1 MRTNR
6 LKTMNTVGLLK
17 ISKASAALLFAVA
30 LMPGITGCSDDNDFA
45 GDNSAEKEQSQR
57 VEITSFD
64 DLAGVR

>member
-6 LKTMNTVGLLK
+6 LKTMNTVGLHK
-17 ISKASAALLFAVA
+17 VSKASAALLFAVA